1 VLWYL
6 YDYSGDEKWLQ
17 KAKKWTEC
25 LEEVS
30 TYGGTHDLGFMIF
43 CSFGNGYR
51 LTGNENYK
59 ETILTASQTLSGR
72 YNQTVGCIRSWDFG
86 DWKFP
91 VIIDNMMNLEMLY
104 WATEVSGDSSFYN
117 LSVDHANTT
126 MENHYRPDH
135 SCVHVVDY
143 DPQTGKVLWKGTH
156 QGYADESAWARGQ
169 AWGLYGYVMSY
180 RETGDEKYLRH
191 AQDIADFIL
200 ANLPE
205 DKVPYWDYNAPD
217 QPNIPRDASA
227 AAITCSALLEL
238 SQIDGVAK
246 SDEYLQAAEEM
257 IRSLSSPEYT
267 AAENQNGNFILM
279 HSTGN
284 KPKDSEVDVPLIY
297 GDYYYVES
305 LLRYLQMQNA
315 L

>member
-1 VLWYL
+1 M